1 MQADVLSDSRYVLV
15 TAMGTGKYSEVR
27 YELGDKVSSP
37 NKFSSIALG
46 EILSPNG
53 EPLHVITLW
62 TPGARHNSQN
72 TYYADY
78 AHEVQAHGWTYE
90 PVDIPEGM
98 KEAELWEIFEKIG
111 QVLQAN
117 DSVIADITHGFR
129 SIPVVMVTA
138 LQYYRLNKPLSSLN
152 VYYSAFLPS
161 RPPEETT
168 PIISLDMILALADWT
183 YGAKLFE
190 ERLVAAPLAEQ
201 IEQTQKRSHVD
212 PQWPRQRLTR
222 IKKVS
227 TALKELDKLLHNNL
241 PIEAGIK
248 ASELLQRAEEA
259 RGEFPSFPPI
269 QDFWEKIERQA
280 RKIYVDMDPKEK
292 PNYPLTPGELERQ
305 RKLIESYKHMGN
317 ILSGVTLMREWIV
330 SAYLYA
336 LGRRDSWLDY
346 DRTRRDAEAD
356 LNTFSRCR
364 RNHVPLYFREHQELM
379 NEIISAWDATVKIRN
394 ELAHCGMKPE
404 AVSSPDLDT
413 SRLDEILALLRQVDA
428 ARPEDEG
435 R

>member
-1 MQADVLSDSRYVLV
+1 MQTDVLSYSRRVLV
-15 TAMGTGKYSEVR
+15 TAVGTGNYSEVR
-27 YELGDKVSSP
+27 YELSGKVSSP

-46 EILSPNG
+46 EILSSEE
-53 EPLHVITLW
+53 EPLHVVALW
-62 TPGARHNSQN
+62 TSGARNHPGSTHYN
-72 TYYADY
+72 DY
-78 AHEVQAHGWTYE
+78 KKEVQAHGWTYE

-98 KEAELWEIFEKIG
+98 NEAELWEIFEKIG
-111 QVLQAN
+111 QALQAE
-117 DSVIADITHGFR
+117 DRVIADITHGFR
-129 SIPVVMVTA
+129 SIPVVMITA

-161 RPPEETT
+161 RPAEETT
-168 PIISLDMILALADWT
+168 PIVSLDMILALADWT

-201 IEQTQKRSHVD
+201 IELTQKRSHVD
-212 PQWPRQRLTR
+212 PSWEGQRLTR

-280 RKIYVDMDPKEK
+280 RNICVDVDPKEK
-292 PNYPLTPGELERQ
+292 PTYPLTPKELERQ
-305 RKLIESYKHMGN
+305 RKLIESYKRMGN

-336 LGRRDSWLDY
+336 LGKRDSWLDY

-364 RNHVPLYFREHQELM
+364 RNHVPLYFARDDQLM
-379 NEIISAWDATVKIRN
+379 NELIDAWDSTVKIRN
-394 ELAHCGMKPE
+394 ELAHCGMRPE
-404 AVSSPDLDT
+404 AVSGLELNTD
-413 SRLDEILALLRQVDA
+413 RLETILALIRQADA
-428 ARPEDEG
+428 QTVGEG
-435 R
+435 N